1 MTPVELT
8 CKSCGSIEEPT
19 VTEKTFSN
27 GSVHKEAR
35 CPSCG
40 AYIKYLAGE
49 PNPLDTMYYGK
60 YKGRTIMSIAKEDPD
75 YAQWASAN
83 LKKQKERDSF
93 LLALKSLS

>member
-1 MTPVELT
+1 MDIEITKEVKTWEGMGTSSGMEFRATVEDI
-8 CKSCGSIEEPT
+8 G
-19 VTEKTFSN
+19 
-27 GSVHKEAR
+27 
-35 CPSCG
+35 
-40 AYIKYLAGE
+40 AGE